1 MRVISLGSGSSGN
14 ALLIE
19 AGPAGR
25 TRLLVDAGL
34 PCRTLINRL
43 HLVGVSPAQILAVLL
58 THEHD
63 DHTLA
68 LPTLLKRYDPLVI
81 ADPAT
86 LAALSEAPRSLD
98 SGDGEGSRRPGTDQ
112 QTDQLPC
119 LETQAPDRQKLPVAS
134 AERRIVT
141 PSLRRTLALPAGSS
155 CLLGDIEIISFPV
168 PHDAVAPCGYLLCAG
183 GCRVCVVVDS
193 GSVTLTMLEAMRQ
206 ADLLIL
212 EANHD
217 RERLLHGPY
226 SYALKMRILSPT
238 GHLSNEQAAQA
249 ILQTWRADSL
259 RWIWLAHLSQVNN
272 TPQLALS
279 SVQRQLVEAGAALR
293 QVHLATLPRAIGP
306 TWDSTRLWHD
316 EYWWR
321 GGISSEG
328 NA

>member
-19 AGPAGR
+19 AGPNGR
-25 TRLLVDAGL
+25 TRLLIDAGL

-43 HLVGVSPAQILAVLL
+43 HLAGVSPAQILAVLL

-63 DHTLA
+63 DHTMA
-68 LPTLLKRYDPLVI
+68 LPTLLRRYDPLVI

-86 LAALSEAPRSLD
+86 LAALVDNSRQGQEPNTTA
-98 SGDGEGSRRPGTDQ
+98 GSRPDAAQPRFHRPGEEYPVRQGQDEQ
-112 QTDQLPC
+112 QRARV
-119 LETQAPDRQKLPVAS
+119 ERGRAS
-134 AERRIVT
+134 SQ
-141 PSLRRTLALPAGSS
+141 PLRRTLALPAGSS
-155 CLLGDIEIISFPV
+155 CLLGDIEIVSFPV
-168 PHDAVAPCGYLLCAG
+168 PHDAAAPCGYLLSAG

-193 GSVTLTMLEAMRQ
+193 GSITPIMLEAMRQ

-217 RERLLHGPY
+217 RERLLRGPY

-249 ILQTWRADSL
+249 ILQTWRADGL

-272 TPQLALS
+272 TPHLALR
-279 SVQRQLVEAGAALR
+279 SVQRYLAEAGATLQ
-293 QVHLATLPRAIGP
+293 QVHLATLPRAMGAA
-306 TWDSTRLWHD
+306 WDSTRLWHD

-321 GGISSEG
+321 CETLGER
-328 NA
+328 